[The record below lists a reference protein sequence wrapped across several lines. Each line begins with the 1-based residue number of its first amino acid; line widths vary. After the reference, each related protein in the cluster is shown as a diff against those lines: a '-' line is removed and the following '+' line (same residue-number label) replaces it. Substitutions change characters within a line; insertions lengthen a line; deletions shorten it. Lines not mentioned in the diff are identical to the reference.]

1 MVLCACK
8 ESQKKVFDMSD
19 SILEKVISQK
29 EFQQKESFN
38 PVEIIA
44 QLLTGLS
51 EKEADV
57 LRRRFGLETGK
68 KETLETIGN
77 AYGVTRERIRQ
88 IENQSIQKLKKSSV
102 FGEIVKPIEHL
113 VISILEDHG
122 GIVMK
127 EMMYEH
133 LLGVDKG
140 NKKHQQS
147 INFIIHKLMSDT
159 VESVSKS
166 AKYRASWKMR
176 IAALEAI
183 DQVIDVLASIINKA
197 GRPQSFEEIFEQ
209 FAETDL
215 YGANPAHFPEG
226 VIFSCLHV
234 SAEFGKNPFDEYGLS
249 SWGLISPKRM
259 HDRVYLVLQKK
270 GEPMHFE
277 DIAGEIATIF
287 AKKAYPPTVHNE
299 LILNDDYVL
308 VGRGIYALKNWGY
321 KEGVVS
327 EVIMEVLKDSDE
339 PLTRAEIV
347 DKVLEQRIVKK
358 NTVHL
363 ALTDKSIFKKTSD
376 GKYSVS
382 EHKDSKKVE

>member
-1 MVLCACK
+1 
-8 ESQKKVFDMSD
+8 MSD
-19 SILEKVISQK
+19 SILDKVISQK
-29 EFQQKESFN
+29 EFQQKEAFD
-38 PVEIIA
+38 PVEVIA
-44 QLLTGLS
+44 QLLTELS

-77 AYGVTRERIRQ
+77 AYSVTRERIRQ
-88 IENQSIQKLKKSSV
+88 IENQSIQKLKKASV
-102 FGEIVKPIEHL
+102 FADIVKPIEQL
-113 VISILEDHG
+113 VISLLEDHG

-133 LLGVDKG
+133 LLGVDKAD
-140 NKKHQQS
+140 KRHQQS
-147 INFIIHKLMSDT
+147 INFIIQKLMSDT
-159 VESVSKS
+159 VDSVSKS
-166 AKYRASWKMR
+166 AKYRASWKMK
-176 IAALEAI
+176 IASLEAI
-183 DQVIDVLASIINKA
+183 DQVIDALKDIISTA
-197 GRPQSFEEIFEQ
+197 GRPQTFEEIYEQ
-209 FAETDL
+209 FAETEL
-215 YGANPAHFPEG
+215 YASNPAHFPEG

-234 SAEFGKNPFDEYGLS
+234 SAELGKNPFDEYGLS

-259 HDRVYLVLQKK
+259 HDRVYLVLQKS

-277 DIAGEIATIF
+277 DIAGEIASVF
-287 AKKAYPPTVHNE
+287 NKKAYPPTVHNE

-339 PLTRAEIV
+339 PLTRSEIV

-363 ALTDKSIFKKTSD
+363 ALTDKSIFKKTAD
-376 GKYSVS
+376 GKYSVK
-382 EHKDSKKVE
+382 EHKDAKEVE